1 MKEKILN
8 HEEFGELR
16 FHLSKKARRIS
27 IALRPFRGI
36 KVTVPAS
43 STFENALDFVKHKEA
58 WIRES
63 LKKIES
69 VEKKQT
75 IFEKDKHYQ
84 TRYHHLVLRQ
94 HDTPTIKIKIINKKI
109 IISYPTEA
117 TIAHPR
123 VQEAIRKGLTE
134 AWRIEAKYYIPRRVK
149 MLAEKHGFTY
159 QMVRIKNASSRWG
172 SCSAR
177 NNLNFSLYL
186 MHLPNHLIDY
196 VILHELAHTVHK
208 NHGIEFWRLL
218 HKISGNAKGLDKEL
232 RDYRTNI
239 F

>member
-1 MKEKILN
+1 MKERIYK

-16 FHLSKKARRIS
+16 FRSSKQARRIS
-27 IALRPFRGI
+27 IALRPFQGI
-36 KVTVPAS
+36 KVTVPS
-43 STFENALDFVKHKEA
+43 SSSFEHALRFVKHKEP

-63 LKKIES
+63 LQKIEK

-75 IFEKDKHYQ
+75 IFERDKHYQ

-94 HDTPTIKIKIINKKI
+94 HAQLSIKIKIINKKI
-109 IISYPTEA
+109 IITYPEEA
-117 TIAHPR
+117 AIEHPR

-134 AWRIEAKYYIPRRVK
+134 AWRIEAKYYIPKRVK
-149 MLAEKHGFTY
+149 MLAEQHGLKY

-172 SCSAR
+172 SCSNR

-208 NHGIEFWRLL
+208 NHGIEFWRML
-218 HKISGNAKGLDKEL
+218 HKISGDAKGLDKQL
-232 RDYRTNI
+232 KDYRTNI